1 MFSLKNFK
9 IGKPS
14 SKDTFSLPKEGI
26 IFLVMMFA
34 FFIGAMMGQSN
45 LLLLIFSMM
54 AGAFVVNGS
63 VGYNMLRKIQI
74 TRKIPNHVMV
84 GCPVSIAITL
94 RNNKRL
100 FPSFLMGIKD
110 TIRNRTELI
119 NGNVL
124 FLHVPQNDERTT
136 QYQLCP
142 MRRGKY
148 LFGPAQIFTRFPLGF
163 VERGLLVDSPQE
175 MVVYPRLGTLQ
186 SSWKR
191 ILRSSTH
198 LTQQTRF
205 RSGNMD
211 DEFHHIREYR
221 SGDDPRTIHW
231 KTTARRNELMVRE
244 FRESRDRDL
253 ILFLD
258 LWAPAKPSAQE
269 SIVVENA
276 VSLIATMGV
285 DQLQGSGET
294 SMNVIIAGR
303 TLASWSNQDNFN
315 SMASFL
321 NIMALVEP
329 GDAQEFWDY
338 WKDTLDHPPPNCR
351 FVMLTTRPAEQQT
364 SGKFQQHLQKSWQVL
379 DGFHFI
385 EATPEKTAP
394 FFQLH

>member
-1 MFSLKNFK
+1 MVNLKNVK
-9 IGKPS
+9 LIKS
-14 SKDTFSLPKEGI
+14 TSKDTFSLPREGI

-54 AGAFVVNGS
+54 AGAFVVNGA
-63 VGYNMLRKIQI
+63 VGYNMLQKIQI
-74 TRKIPNHVMV
+74 TRKIPQHVMV
-84 GCPVSIAITL
+84 GCPVSIAVTL
-94 RNNKRL
+94 RNNKRM

-110 TIRNRTELI
+110 NVRNRSELI
-119 NGNVL
+119 SGNVL

-148 LFGPAQIFTRFPLGF
+148 IFGPAQIFTRFPLGF

-175 MVVYPRLGTLQ
+175 MTVYPRLGTLQ
-186 SSWKR
+186 SGWKR

-258 LWAPAKPSAQE
+258 LWSPPKPSVTE
-269 SIVVENA
+269 SITTENA
-276 VSLIATMGV
+276 VSLVATIGV
-285 DQLQGSGET
+285 DQLQRSGET
-294 SMNVIIAGR
+294 SMVVVIGGK
-303 TLASWSNQDNFN
+303 TLSSWSNQDNFN
-315 SMASFL
+315 SMASYL

-329 GDAQEFWDY
+329 GDAPEFWDY
-338 WKDTLDHPPPNCR
+338 WNHTLEHPPLNTR
-351 FVMLTTRPAEQQT
+351 FVMLTTRPKEQQA
-364 SGKFQQHLQKSWQVL
+364 SAKFQKHLQKSWQVI
-379 DGFHFI
+379 DGFHFL
-385 EATPEKTAP
+385 ETSPEQTAP
-394 FFQLH
+394 FFELH

>member
-1 MFSLKNFK
+1 MVNLKNLK
-9 IGKPS
+9 LGKRN

-54 AGAFVVNGS
+54 AGAFVVNGA
-63 VGYNMLRKIQI
+63 VGYNMLQKIQI
-74 TRKIPNHVMV
+74 TRKIPHHVMV
-84 GCPVSIAITL
+84 GCPVSIAVTL
-94 RNNKRL
+94 KNQKRL
-100 FPSFLMGIKD
+100 FPSFLMGVKD
-110 TIRNRTELI
+110 SIRNRSEMI
-119 NGNVL
+119 SGNIL
-124 FLHVPQNDERTT
+124 FLHVPPSDERTT

-148 LFGPAQIFTRFPLGF
+148 QFGPAQAFTRFPLGF
-163 VERGLLVDSPQE
+163 VERGILVDAPQE
-175 MVVYPRLGTLQ
+175 MIVYPRLGTLQ
-186 SSWKR
+186 SGWKR
-191 ILRSSTH
+191 TLRSSTH

-258 LWAPAKPSAQE
+258 LWATAKPSTQE

-276 VSLIATMGV
+276 VSLLSTIGV
-285 DQLQGSGET
+285 DQLQRSGDS
-294 SMNVIIAGR
+294 SMIVVIAGK
-303 TLASWSNQDNFN
+303 TLASWSNQDNYN

-321 NIMALVEP
+321 NIMALVEA
-329 GDAQEFWDY
+329 GEASEFWDY
-338 WKDTLDHPPPNCR
+338 WNDTLEHPPANTR
-351 FVMLTTRPAEQQT
+351 FVMLTTRSPEQQA
-364 SGKFQQHLQKSWQVL
+364 SAKFAQHLQKSWQKL
-379 DGFHFI
+379 DGFHFL
-385 EATPEKTAP
+385 ETSPEKTAG